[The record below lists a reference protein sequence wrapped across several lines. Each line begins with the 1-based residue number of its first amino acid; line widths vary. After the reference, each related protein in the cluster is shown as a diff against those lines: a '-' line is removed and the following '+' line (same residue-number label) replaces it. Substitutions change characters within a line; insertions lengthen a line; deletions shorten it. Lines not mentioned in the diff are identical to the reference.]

1 MQEDIIKLLT
11 ENSKPRKVPKNTIL
25 LHEGEVCRSFVFLKD
40 GITRHYFTDR
50 KGNDVTKNFSTGPAT
65 FMYSISSFIT
75 QEPGIV
81 QCETLSDVVLYEI
94 DFQNFQKLLETP
106 VFSDFWSKKLSK
118 FIVKKENKE
127 ISLLRDDATTRY
139 NTFLKDFPGLLNK
152 IPHYYIASY
161 LSISP
166 ETLSRIRKTIS

>member
-1 MQEDIIKLLT
+1 
-11 ENSKPRKVPKNTIL
+11 
-25 LHEGEVCRSFVFLKD
+25 VFLKD

-81 QCETLSDVVLYEI
+81 QCETLSDAELYEV
-94 DFQNFQKLLETP
+94 DYLSFQKLLKNPEFNT
-106 VFSDFWSKKLSK
+106 FWNNKLSK

-139 NTFLKDFPGLLNK
+139 QTFLNDFPGLLNK

-166 ETLSRIRKTIS
+166 ETLSRIRKSIS